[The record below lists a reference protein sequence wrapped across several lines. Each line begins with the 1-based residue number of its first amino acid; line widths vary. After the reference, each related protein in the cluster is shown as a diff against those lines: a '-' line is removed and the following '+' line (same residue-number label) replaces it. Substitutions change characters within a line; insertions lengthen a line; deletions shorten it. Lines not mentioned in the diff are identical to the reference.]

1 MGILLWWII
10 GSIIL
15 AGGAI
20 LIAAIITKQVIKDL
34 LNSDK
39 DGFKEAKFATVLSKK
54 LEGEHTVVKVK
65 LTDFQGNSCEREIR
79 STQGATVKPYD
90 NIYYND

>member
-1 MGILLWWII
+1 MLIWWVVGAIL
-10 GSIIL
+10 L

-20 LIAAIITKQVIKDL
+20 LIAVTITRQVIKDL

-39 DGFKEAKFATVLSKK
+39 PGFKDSTFAKVVEKK

-65 LTDFQGNSCEREIR
+65 LSNGEQAEIK
-79 STQGATVKPYD
+79 SEQGATVSTGET
-90 NIYYND
+90 IWYY